1 MDSYK
6 KCFEPSVSVEVMN
19 AVAQMEERA
28 ESRHTSSKSPPAKR
42 ARKTTVIE
50 KERKTTSKVN
60 DKSLSGA
67 SDSISSPNC
76 VKQYRA
82 HIMKV
87 MNIDDVQYRYI
98 LIVQDVYSN
107 YIYLRPIMEANV
119 HSYIHT
125 LESNASKFMEV
136 AMKSVFDD
144 RKCEYLVTNKGL
156 LFCSK
161 KMLELYEAYDVKHL
175 KSESIL
181 LVNKIWTLCKHYRV
195 FDQRDSYSYY
205 DILQEVAHMFNHL
218 QSM

>member
-1 MDSYK
+1 MGLTWSNKQVSTIQYKQLVTGEIVSEHTDKTEVSKNKFSTKADMKRWADKKHWADHATHPQAAISLFLEEYTSSYSDSSISRLAEAVNNNNK
-6 KCFEPSVSVEVMN
+6 NTKSVSSSHIGLQNRRMIK
-19 AVAQMEERA
+19 MEERA

-60 DKSLSGA
+60 DKSLTGD
-67 SDSISSPNC
+67 SDSISSPIC

-82 HIMKV
+82 HIMKA

-125 LESNASKFMEV
+125 YI
-136 AMKSVFDD
+136 
-144 RKCEYLVTNKGL
+144 R
-156 LFCSK
+156 
-161 KMLELYEAYDVKHL
+161 
-175 KSESIL
+175 I
-181 LVNKIWTLCKHYRV
+181 
-195 FDQRDSYSYY
+195 
-205 DILQEVAHMFNHL
+205 
-218 QSM
+218 